1 MRRLLTLL
9 LVAATAALVG
19 VGARTDWFGLR
30 SAATAGAGDWPAAN
44 RDLASTRAA
53 PGSSLSGTERPL
65 PVRWR
70 FPLRGEV
77 GFSGIYASTPIV
89 SGGRVYIQD
98 LNSNVFALDLATGK
112 LLWAHRYNRPDG
124 GPNGLAIA
132 DGLIVGS
139 TDTTAFAL
147 AAADGRERW
156 QRRLTSA
163 ANPITIAPAVALGLV
178 YTSTTGQAPG
188 GRGILYALDLK
199 TGAVRW
205 RFDSLA
211 EPWRFP
217 KEASG
222 GGAWYPPSVD
232 SAGHVYFGLSNPYP
246 WGGSRRR
253 PNGGMYPGAVR
264 YTDSLVV
271 LDGRTGKLLWF
282 DQVTPHDV
290 RDYDFQLS
298 PILTRDTVIGAGK
311 GGRVIAWRRST
322 HRRLWEAQVGSHRND
337 TGPLPR
343 KPVTVCPGL
352 LGGVETPMAY
362 ANGRVFVPVVNLC
375 FAESAYG
382 TSGLSFY
389 GKDYAKG
396 TGELVALQAS
406 TGRRLWARRFASPN
420 FGCAT
425 VAGNI
430 VFTATYDGNV
440 YGLST
445 RDGSIVFHA
454 RARAGI
460 NGCPAASNHTLLVGA
475 GTDNPAQPKPFFE
488 LIAYALPKR

>member
-1 MRRLLTLL
+1 VTKRLLASFA
-9 LVAATAALVG
+9 VAAAVVFAGREVHIG
-19 VGARTDWFGLR
+19 SSRPAPYGA
-30 SAATAGAGDWPAAN
+30 DWPAAN
-44 RDLASTRAA
+44 RDLANTRAG
-53 PGSSLSGTERPL
+53 PGPSLAGPERPL
-65 PVRWR
+65 RVRWR
-70 FPLRGEV
+70 FQLRGEV

-89 SGGRVYIQD
+89 SEGRVYVQD
-98 LNSNVFALDLATGK
+98 LNSNVFALELATGK
-112 LLWAHRYNRPDG
+112 LLWTRRYDRPDG
-124 GPNGLAIA
+124 GPNGLAVA
-132 DGLIVGS
+132 DGLVLGS
-139 TDTTAFAL
+139 TDTTMFAL
-147 AAADGRERW
+147 SASNGRERW
-156 QRRLTSA
+156 HRRLTRSTS
-163 ANPITIAPAVALGLV
+163 PITIAPTVALGLV
-178 YTSTTGQAPG
+178 FTSTTGQAPG
-188 GRGILYALDLK
+188 GRGVLYALDLK

-205 RFDSLA
+205 HFDSIA
-211 EPWRFP
+211 EAWRFP

-232 SAGHVYFGLSNPYP
+232 SAGRVYFGIANPYP

-253 PNGGMYPGAVR
+253 PNGGMYPGPVR

-271 LDGRTGKLLWF
+271 LDGRSGRLLWF

-290 RDYDFQLS
+290 RDHDFQLS
-298 PILTRDTVIGAGK
+298 PILTGDTVIGAGK

-322 HRRLWEAQVGSHRND
+322 RQRLWEAQVGTHRND

-362 ANGRVFVPVVNLC
+362 ADDRVFVPVVDLC

-389 GKDYAKG
+389 RTDYAKG
-396 TGELVALQAS
+396 KGELVALQAS
-406 TGRRLWARRFASPN
+406 TGRRLWTRRFGSPD

-425 VAGNI
+425 VVGNV
-430 VFTATYDGNV
+430 VFTTTYDGRI

-445 RDGSIVFHA
+445 RDGSVVLRA

-460 NGCPAASNHTLLVGA
+460 NACPAVADGNLLVGA
-475 GTDNPAQPKPFFE
+475 GTDNPAFPKPMFE
-488 LIAYALPKR
+488 LIDYALPKR